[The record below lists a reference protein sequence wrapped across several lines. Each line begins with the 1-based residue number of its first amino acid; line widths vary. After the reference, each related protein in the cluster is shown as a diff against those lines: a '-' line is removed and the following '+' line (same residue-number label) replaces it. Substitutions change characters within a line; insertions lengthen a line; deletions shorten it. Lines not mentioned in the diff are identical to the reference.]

1 MASTG
6 PAPDENRPRVGRP
19 ARINRQMIAEAAHA
33 RGLEGLT
40 LRDVADDLGVSIA
53 ALYHHVSSKDD
64 LLRLAAEYTAARVPL
79 PVDRGQHWAVW
90 LYEWAHYNRT
100 VFVAQPGLLAAYLD
114 GAISPRVVADGV
126 ETVLSVLVHQGF
138 GVREANEAYETVVS
152 CAIGTAVIAL
162 RERQV
167 AAALAAGGDDG
178 LGSEHGLLR
187 QLVEAIAAEGRPPF
201 RARVATV
208 LRGLVADRGEDWATV
223 RPVLDAALAE

>member
-6 PAPDENRPRVGRP
+6 EAPGGERSRVGRP
-19 ARINRQMIAEAAHA
+19 ARINREMIAAAAHA

-64 LLRLAAEYTAARVPL
+64 LLRLAAEYAAARVPR

-90 LYEWAHYNRT
+90 LYEWAQYNRR
-100 VFVAQPGLLAAYLD
+100 VFVAQTGLLAAYLD
-114 GAISPRVVADGV
+114 GAIPPTVVADNV
-126 ETVLSVLVHQGF
+126 EAILGVLVRQGF

-152 CAIGTAVIAL
+152 CAIGTAVITL

-167 AAALAAGGDDG
+167 AALAGGVDAA
-178 LGSEHGLLR
+178 LGPGHDLLR
-187 QLVEAIAAEGRPPF
+187 RLVDEMAAEGRVPF
-201 RARVATV
+201 SARVATV
-208 LRGLVADRGEDWATV
+208 LRGVVADRGEDWPTV
-223 RPVLDAALAE
+223 RASLDEAERR